1 MKDICVPIPDFKED
15 QIADVEITT
24 GGKKIKYNFRVESFP
39 WDVEDELSVADD
51 NISKSLARIAR
62 LKQSIET
69 YDPAWQLIQI
79 FNPSENSKHIQVL
92 YRKKES

>member
-1 MKDICVPIPDFKED
+1 MKDLCVPIPDFRED

-24 GGKKIKYNFRVESFP
+24 GGKKFKYNFRVESFP

-51 NISKSLARIAR
+51 NISRSLARIAR
-62 LKQSIET
+62 LKQSIES
-69 YDPAWQLIQI
+69 YDSGWQLIQI

-92 YRKKES
+92 YRRTES

>member
-1 MKDICVPIPDFKED
+1 MKDLCVPIPDFKED

-24 GGKKIKYNFRVESFP
+24 GGKKFKYNFRVESFP

-51 NISKSLARIAR
+51 NISRSLARIAR
-62 LKQSIET
+62 LKQSIES
-69 YDPAWQLIQI
+69 YDSGWQLIQI

-92 YRKKES
+92 YRRTES

>member
-1 MKDICVPIPDFKED
+1 MKDLCVPIPDFKED

-24 GGKKIKYNFRVESFP
+24 GGKKFKYNFRVESFP
-39 WDVEDELSVADD
+39 WDVVDELSVADD
-51 NISKSLARIAR
+51 NISRSLARIAR

-69 YDPAWQLIQI
+69 YDSGWQLIQI

-92 YRKKES
+92 YRRTES